1 MTISAGDYFQLLK
14 KGATKKVNSEFN
26 SVRRTPI
33 SSSLNKKVLYQN
45 QPKKIVGKPIKEPLP
60 MGLLGKPL
68 PVGTSSFLTRK

>member
-1 MTISAGDYFQLLK
+1 MSISAGDYFQLLK

-33 SSSLNKKVLYQN
+33 SSSLNKKV
-45 QPKKIVGKPIKEPLP
+45 IGKPIKEPLP

>member
-33 SSSLNKKVLYQN
+33 SSSLNKKV
-45 QPKKIVGKPIKEPLP
+45 IGKPIKEPLP